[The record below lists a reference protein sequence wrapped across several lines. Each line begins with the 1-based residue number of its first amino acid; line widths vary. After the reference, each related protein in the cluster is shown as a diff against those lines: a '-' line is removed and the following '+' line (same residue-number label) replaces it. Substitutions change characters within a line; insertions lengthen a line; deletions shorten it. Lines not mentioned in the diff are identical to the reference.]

1 MRAPTV
7 ILVVDDEPGILQ
19 LVGMCLRRVGY
30 EILEAPGGKEALA
43 ILAERP
49 DVVLV
54 LLDCRMPEMT
64 GPEGDVPSLQ

>member
-1 MRAPTV
+1 
-7 ILVVDDEPGILQ
+7 
-19 LVGMCLRRVGY
+19 MCLRRVGY